1 MSLRKQNHYY
11 QVSPKDGAKVMMN
24 CTSLI
29 IINCPLTFDKMT
41 ESGETFCQINYI
53 KTDVPSKNL
62 IR

>member
-1 MSLRKQNHYY
+1 
-11 QVSPKDGAKVMMN
+11 MMN

-53 KTDVPSKNL
+53 KSDVVTPPMPQTCFFL
-62 IR
+62 RLEMVQ